1 MIVAQDKT
9 GYRGFS
15 GMDSRPEKARR
26 RRFVQKSPVLGLS
39 GLVLVC
45 FLAGVLITYYFSQV
59 LGLGYQITKLET
71 QLALL
76 RVENNSLDEEV
87 HRLNS
92 LERVEYLAV
101 NKLGMVKPADN
112 NILVVAVAGRSQ
124 STMTADAASAKT
136 QVADISPAGQE
147 KSRLI
152 RAFTE
157 LVDRLENSI
166 RLGRVPVNEFGEG
179 KNADN
184 NHFDPEK
191 NNLGFS
197 DYGAGSGRTDFS
209 PGLVAAC

>member
-9 GYRGFS
+9 GYHGFS
-15 GMDSRPEKARR
+15 GINPHPEKARR
-26 RRFVQKSPVLGLS
+26 RRFVQKSPVPALS
-39 GLVLVC
+39 GLILVC
-45 FLAGVLITYYFSQV
+45 FLVGVLITYYFSQV
-59 LGLGYQITKLET
+59 LALGYQISKMET
-71 QLALL
+71 ELTLL

-101 NKLGMVKPADN
+101 NKLGMVKPANN
-112 NILVVAVAGRSQ
+112 NILVVAVAGKSQ
-124 STMTADAASAKT
+124 PVMTADTAAVKT
-136 QVADISPAGQE
+136 RVADIFPAGQE
-147 KSRLI
+147 ESRLI

-166 RLGRVPVNEFGEG
+166 RLGSVPVNEFGEG

-197 DYGAGSGRTDFS
+197 DYCAGSGRADFP
-209 PGLVAAC
+209 PGLAAAC

>member
-15 GMDSRPEKARR
+15 GIDSRPEKARR
-26 RRFVQKSPVLGLS
+26 RRFIQKSPVLALS
-39 GLVLVC
+39 GLILVC
-45 FLAGVLITYYFSQV
+45 FLAGVLITCYFSQV
-59 LGLGYQITKLET
+59 LTLGYQITKLESE
-71 QLALL
+71 LALL

-101 NKLGMVKPADN
+101 NKLGMVKPANN
-112 NILVVAVAGRSQ
+112 NILVVAVAGKSQ
-124 STMTADAASAKT
+124 PAMTADT
-136 QVADISPAGQE
+136 NTPVADISPAGQE

-166 RLGRVPVNEFGEG
+166 RLGSVPVNEFGEG

-197 DYGAGSGRTDFS
+197 DCGAGSSRTDFS
-209 PGLVAAC
+209 PGLAAAC